1 MEGTDLL
8 SQLAPYIIGALVSV
22 ILPFIIKK
30 FSLNE
35 VIQKLLTLAKS
46 EDLEKLKVQ
55 FDEFKSN
62 MIKDIEERFNQL
74 ENKLDQNNKKGDE

>member
-8 SQLAPYIIGALVSV
+8 SQLAPYVIGALVSV